1 VAHLTL
7 KNADML
13 KDFSYPQPDKK
24 IRAENTV
31 FLKPVYRVE
40 GPPHPHV
47 QSILDLVTPRAGPGR
62 PLTSRP
68 TLGNLPRQR

>member
-1 VAHLTL
+1 
-7 KNADML
+7 ML

-24 IRAENTV
+24 TRAENTV

-62 PLTSRP
+62 PL
-68 TLGNLPRQR
+68 